1 MMTRSVCSMAGQA
14 LAMRAMLNVA
24 GGGTAARLASE
35 VAVKPTGVPSGWV
48 AVTTATPAE
57 WRRNAC
63 LNAVSPGGSW
73 AGGVPDKVVGVMIQT
88 IDLRGIKPNRSEL
101 LALVPRAVT
110 DVTAATAI
118 ADELIRDV
126 RERGEQAL
134 LDQAERLD
142 GVRPA
147 SIRVPVADLQEALR
161 TLDPTVR
168 AALEESIGRVR
179 AASAAQLPQPVTIAL
194 GDGANIVQRWAP
206 ISRVGLY
213 VPGGKAVYPS
223 SVVMNV
229 APS

>member
-1 MMTRSVCSMAGQA
+1 MMTRSVSSMAGQA

-24 GGGTAARLASE
+24 SGGTAARLARE

-48 AVTTATPAE
+48 AVITATPAE

-73 AGGVPDKVVGVMIQT
+73 AGGVPDKVGGVMIQT

-126 RERGEQAL
+126 REHGERAL

-147 SIRVPVADLQEALR
+147 GIRVPAAELQEALQN
-161 TLDPTVR
+161 LDPAVR
-168 AALEESIGRVR
+168 AALEIGRASCR
-179 AASAAQLPQPVTIAL
+179 A
-194 GDGANIVQRWAP
+194 
-206 ISRVGLY
+206 RV
-213 VPGGKAVYPS
+213 
-223 SVVMNV
+223 
-229 APS
+229 